1 MILKNHIFKLLIAF
15 VIGILIAWNYPV
27 HWVVVFTLWAT
38 SLTVTLMITHYGR
51 KLLFFRKGLA
61 LALLLTFVFS
71 GALSLRFA
79 HPESQRRHFS
89 NMALKGDQFIGSVK
103 EFEWSDGD
111 FHKLIVAVDHLVQ
124 RGKSQKATGDLLCY
138 IECDN
143 YLLPGE
149 RILLDVAPQS
159 IENKNNPGG
168 FDAKGYWATQG
179 IYQLAFAES
188 EDFERLESAN
198 FFQSFWERSRIA
210 IQSVLQEQ
218 LSEASSSLAIALSL
232 GDKSKLSQERRAA
245 FADAGAMHVLA
256 VSGMH
261 VGILLGFL
269 QWIFFKIKP
278 LRQRNR
284 YIYVA
289 LVLIWCFA
297 FLTGLSASVFRAT
310 MMFTVL
316 SVGQLRGY
324 SFFNLNALFI
334 SAFLLL
340 IIDAKTL
347 FSIGFQLSFL
357 AMLGISLFFQP
368 IRNLIE
374 SRWKLVNYFWDAT
387 ALGIAAQIGTI
398 PISLYYFHQF
408 PNYFVLTNL
417 GLIVLT
423 AAALI
428 AVIVLLALSW
438 VPFVVDGIAWL
449 TEWIFAAL
457 NGVVKGISALPGAVS
472 TGFSPGILWVVLIYC
487 AVLMVYVGWSK
498 MRRTYFRAGLI
509 IVFIL
514 GVFMIY
520 QREKN
525 KSERALVFLNSS
537 VQAVILKEEMQ
548 AYCLFESID
557 DQTKEKMTFTG
568 KGYSKLKGVPVNYI
582 PMENGESFE
591 YQDVKVA
598 VNDDHWRIDHYSH
611 TYRLTDVVKNENEMS
626 EQTTTVSADPS
637 KQNSSL
643 FADFYTDD
651 GAITFCANGKEC

>member
-1 MILKNHIFKLLIAF
+1 MIFKNHIFKLLVAF
-15 VIGILIAWNYPV
+15 VIGVLAAWNYPV

-38 SLTVTLMITHYGR
+38 SVVVTLLITHYGR

-61 LALLLTFVFS
+61 FSLLLTFVFS
-71 GALSLRFA
+71 GALSLRFS

-89 NMALKGDQFIGSVK
+89 NVVLKGDQFIGTVK
-103 EFEWSDGD
+103 EFEWGSGD
-111 FHKLIVAVDHLVQ
+111 FHKLILSTDHLIQ
-124 RGKSQKATGDLLCY
+124 RGDSKQITGDLLCY
-138 IECDN
+138 VECKN
-143 YLLPGE
+143 YLLPGD
-149 RILLDVAPQS
+149 RLLVDAAPQP
-159 IENKNNPGG
+159 ITNDNNPGG

-188 EDFERLESAN
+188 SDFKRLESAN
-198 FFQSFWERSRIA
+198 FFQSFWERSRLA
-210 IQSVLQEQ
+210 IQSVLQDL
-218 LSEASSSLAIALSL
+218 LSDEASSLAIALSL
-232 GDKSKLSQERRAA
+232 GDKSKLSQEKRAA

-278 LRQRNR
+278 LRQRNS

-289 LVLIWCFA
+289 LIFVWCFA

-340 IIDAKTL
+340 IIDAKNL

-357 AMLGISLFFQP
+357 AMLGISFFFQP

-387 ALGIAAQIGTI
+387 ALGVAAQIGTI

-428 AVIVLLALSW
+428 AVIVLLVFSW
-438 VPFVVDGIAWL
+438 VPLVAEGLAAL
-449 TEWIFAAL
+449 TTLIFEIL
-457 NGVVKGISALPGAVS
+457 NGVVNGVSNLPGAVS
-472 TGFSPGILWVVLIYC
+472 TGFSPTITWVILMYFFVIV
-487 AVLMVYVGWSK
+487 VYVGWSK
-498 MRRTYFRAGLI
+498 MRRSYFRAGI
-509 IVFIL
+509 IALFL
-514 GVFMIY
+514 GGIIMIF

-525 KSERALVFLNSS
+525 KSEKALVFLNTS
-537 VQAVILKEEMQ
+537 VEALIIKEPMQ
-548 AYCLFESID
+548 AYFLYHKTDGSMEENMKFVGE
-557 DQTKEKMTFTG
+557 
-568 KGYSKLKGVPVNYI
+568 GYSKLKGVPIDYI
-582 PMENGESFE
+582 AMQRGEKFKYE
-591 YQDVKVA
+591 DVSVTVA
-598 VNDDHWRIDHYSH
+598 DQHWNVSHYRNA
-611 TYRLTDVVKNENEMS
+611 YLLTDSGTEKN
-626 EQTTTVSADPS
+626 TKYKGLTVISTRE
-637 KQNSSL
+637 KRKSSPH
-643 FADFYTDD
+643 FADYYTVD
-651 GAITFCANGKEC
+651 GAITFCANGKGC